1 LPTESKHKAV
11 AIDGPSGAGKSTIS
25 RIVAKK
31 LGFIYADTGA
41 LYRAVGYYAL
51 LNSADPK
58 SPEAVTPLLKDIRIA
73 LTYENGEQQVYVNGR
88 NVSDEIR
95 TPAVSMAAS
104 DVSAIPV
111 VRQFLLDTQKRIART
126 SDVVM
131 DGRDIGT
138 VVLPNADVKIFL
150 TADVEDRARRR
161 FEELAKKGVNTSL
174 ENVLTQMKAR
184 DAQDS
189 GRALAPLKP
198 ALDAILVDTTG
209 NELEKSIGVIYS
221 IVAER
226 LLGL

>member
-1 LPTESKHKAV
+1 MPTESKHKAV